1 MQWILVLLSLMG
13 QCSFFTCRHYDY
25 HFIKENKTWDEAQ
38 KYCRENYTDLATVSN
53 MTDMKRLINSIESQD
68 EAWIGL
74 HSYPGNGSRKWHW
87 SLPGVEFNESETRWE
102 SGEPNDYNGHLENCA
117 LMTNKNWSDFPCTAS
132 FKFIC
137 YNETNQSNKTCH
149 VISDTMTWSQA
160 QNYCRVNHTD
170 LIRGLDQ
177 LDHCAESGSEM
188 WIGLFRDS
196 WRWSDGSSSS
206 FRYWESLSTNDL
218 VDGQGDENCTMT
230 VLNRAGK
237 WSFDDCNNTKPFI
250 CYSDKVILVN
260 ERKTWVEALNY
271 CRKYHHDLVSITN
284 PHEQRWVQERA
295 KDANSPLVWLGLRY
309 SCTLDFWFWVS
320 DKRFSYS
327 NWASK
332 VTDGCDMSAA
342 METGGQN
349 QWRWVQERAKNA
361 SSLYVLLGL
370 RFCCTLDFWF
380 WVTDKEFIYKS
391 DMSAAID
398 TGGKK

>member
-137 YNETNQSNKTCH
+137 YN
-149 VISDTMTWSQA
+149 
-160 QNYCRVNHTD
+160 
-170 LIRGLDQ
+170 
-177 LDHCAESGSEM
+177 
-188 WIGLFRDS
+188 
-196 WRWSDGSSSS
+196 
-206 FRYWESLSTNDL
+206 
-218 VDGQGDENCTMT
+218 
-230 VLNRAGK
+230 
-237 WSFDDCNNTKPFI
+237 
-250 CYSDKVILVN
+250 DKVILVN

-349 QWRWVQERAKNA
+349 QWVKTNDNETYN
-361 SSLYVLLGL
+361 
-370 RFCCTLDFWF
+370 
-380 WVTDKEFIYKS
+380 FICF
-391 DMSAAID
+391 
-398 TGGKK
+398 